1 MALRT
6 VPRWP
11 VYLLFGFLLRVAR
24 APVSDA
30 LSSRLIFLSF
40 GRLSSVAS
48 ATYYA
53 PALPEGGTVHD
64 AIPVFSQEKHT
75 AGRTGHRA

>member
-40 GRLSSVAS
+40 GRLSLVAL
-48 ATYYA
+48 ATYA